1 MGHGIIVCVD
11 VAVAAAAACAELITD
26 AAPAVRP
33 TVIVPVPHL
42 Y

>member
-1 MGHGIIVCVD
+1 MGHGIIVCVV
-11 VAVAAAAACAELITD
+11 VAVAAAADAELITD

-33 TVIVPVPHL
+33 TVIVPVTHL